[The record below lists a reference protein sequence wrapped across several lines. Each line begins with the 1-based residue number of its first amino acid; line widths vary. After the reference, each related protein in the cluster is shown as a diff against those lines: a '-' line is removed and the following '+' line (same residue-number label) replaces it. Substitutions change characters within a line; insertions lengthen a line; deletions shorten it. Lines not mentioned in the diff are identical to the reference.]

1 MKNQGRKSITLSLQ
15 VSVIGNIPSGNF
27 KLGSPKEVFLIKNL
41 TDDTLTLTVKPAG
54 NDEFIETKVYPGWNP
69 EIISE
74 IQGAQ
79 ENQLPIWVLNK
90 KKMSQLIIGV
100 GGSQK
105 QNANLPTNAVISDMV
120 KAIIVTESAPDQQD
134 NILYFEYEPISMMLA
149 RSVEKK
155 TISIIAEFL
164 EIPIKNKEVLGNLTL
179 ANYTTDK
186 IGRVRILLK
195 NEYPNE
201 VNLNIKEVNGNSV
214 NANNNYFFGDS
225 KVGFNLESNNIME
238 IPYKLVFNESGYT
251 EIIFSLIKLDSG
263 KVLASEKYG
272 IQIKEN

>member
-1 MKNQGRKSITLSLQ
+1 
-15 VSVIGNIPSGNF
+15 
-27 KLGSPKEVFLIKNL
+27 
-41 TDDTLTLTVKPAG
+41 
-54 NDEFIETKVYPGWNP
+54 
-69 EIISE
+69 
-74 IQGAQ
+74 
-79 ENQLPIWVLNK
+79 
-90 KKMSQLIIGV
+90 MSQLIIGV

-164 EIPIKNKEVLGNLTL
+164 EIPIKNKEVLVNLTL

>member
-1 MKNQGRKSITLSLQ
+1 
-15 VSVIGNIPSGNF
+15 
-27 KLGSPKEVFLIKNL
+27 
-41 TDDTLTLTVKPAG
+41 
-54 NDEFIETKVYPGWNP
+54 
-69 EIISE
+69 
-74 IQGAQ
+74 
-79 ENQLPIWVLNK
+79 
-90 KKMSQLIIGV
+90 
-100 GGSQK
+100 
-105 QNANLPTNAVISDMV
+105 MV
-120 KAIIVTESAPDQQD
+120 
-134 NILYFEYEPISMMLA
+134 
-149 RSVEKK
+149 
-155 TISIIAEFL
+155 
-164 EIPIKNKEVLGNLTL
+164 NLTL

-201 VNLNIKEVNGNSV
+201 VNLNIKGVNGNQV

-251 EIIFSLIKLDSG
+251 ELTFSLIQLDSG

>member
-1 MKNQGRKSITLSLQ
+1 
-15 VSVIGNIPSGNF
+15 
-27 KLGSPKEVFLIKNL
+27 
-41 TDDTLTLTVKPAG
+41 
-54 NDEFIETKVYPGWNP
+54 
-69 EIISE
+69 
-74 IQGAQ
+74 
-79 ENQLPIWVLNK
+79 
-90 KKMSQLIIGV
+90 MSQLIIGV
-100 GGSQK
+100 GESQK

-120 KAIIVTESAPDQQD
+120 KAIVVTESAPDQQD

-164 EIPIKNKEVLGNLTL
+164 EIPIKNKEVLVNLTL

-201 VNLNIKEVNGNSV
+201 VNLNIKEVNGNQI

-251 EIIFSLIKLDSG
+251 ELTFSLIQLDSG

>member
-1 MKNQGRKSITLSLQ
+1 
-15 VSVIGNIPSGNF
+15 
-27 KLGSPKEVFLIKNL
+27 
-41 TDDTLTLTVKPAG
+41 
-54 NDEFIETKVYPGWNP
+54 
-69 EIISE
+69 
-74 IQGAQ
+74 
-79 ENQLPIWVLNK
+79 
-90 KKMSQLIIGV
+90 MSQLIIGV

-149 RSVEKK
+149 RSVEK

-164 EIPIKNKEVLGNLTL
+164 EIPIKNKEVLVNLTL

-201 VNLNIKEVNGNSV
+201 VNLNIKEVNGNQV
-214 NANNNYFFGDS
+214 NANNRIY
-225 KVGFNLESNNIME
+225 SNCPWC
-238 IPYKLVFNESGYT
+238 IP
-251 EIIFSLIKLDSG
+251 I
-263 KVLASEKYG
+263 
-272 IQIKEN
+272 

>member
-1 MKNQGRKSITLSLQ
+1 
-15 VSVIGNIPSGNF
+15 
-27 KLGSPKEVFLIKNL
+27 
-41 TDDTLTLTVKPAG
+41 
-54 NDEFIETKVYPGWNP
+54 
-69 EIISE
+69 
-74 IQGAQ
+74 
-79 ENQLPIWVLNK
+79 
-90 KKMSQLIIGV
+90 MSQLIIGV

-164 EIPIKNKEVLGNLTL
+164 EIPIKNKEVLVNLTL

-201 VNLNIKEVNGNSV
+201 VNLNIKEVNGNQI

-251 EIIFSLIKLDSG
+251 ELTFSLIQLDTG
-263 KVLASEKYG
+263 KVLALEKYG

>member
-1 MKNQGRKSITLSLQ
+1 
-15 VSVIGNIPSGNF
+15 
-27 KLGSPKEVFLIKNL
+27 
-41 TDDTLTLTVKPAG
+41 
-54 NDEFIETKVYPGWNP
+54 
-69 EIISE
+69 
-74 IQGAQ
+74 
-79 ENQLPIWVLNK
+79 
-90 KKMSQLIIGV
+90 MSQLIIGV

-105 QNANLPTNAVISDMV
+105 QNANLPTNAIISDMV
-120 KAIIVTESAPDQQD
+120 KAIVVTESAPDQQD

-155 TISIIAEFL
+155 TISIIAEL
-164 EIPIKNKEVLGNLTL
+164 EIPIKNKEVLVNLTL

-186 IGRVRILLK
+186 IRRVRILLK

-201 VNLNIKEVNGNSV
+201 VNLNIKEVNGNQI

-251 EIIFSLIKLDSG
+251 ELTFSLIQLDTG

>member
-1 MKNQGRKSITLSLQ
+1 
-15 VSVIGNIPSGNF
+15 
-27 KLGSPKEVFLIKNL
+27 
-41 TDDTLTLTVKPAG
+41 
-54 NDEFIETKVYPGWNP
+54 
-69 EIISE
+69 
-74 IQGAQ
+74 
-79 ENQLPIWVLNK
+79 
-90 KKMSQLIIGV
+90 
-100 GGSQK
+100 
-105 QNANLPTNAVISDMV
+105 MV
-120 KAIIVTESAPDQQD
+120 
-134 NILYFEYEPISMMLA
+134 
-149 RSVEKK
+149 
-155 TISIIAEFL
+155 
-164 EIPIKNKEVLGNLTL
+164 NLTL

-201 VNLNIKEVNGNSV
+201 VNLNIKEVNDNQI

-251 EIIFSLIKLDSG
+251 ELTFSLIQLDTG